1 MTETPVL
8 EQPEA
13 QAGSP
18 VANYWGVDSFD
29 KWYLPDGVQ
38 YFQFKIMNE
47 GEKVQF
53 EKLTNNDLVVN
64 RDQSA
69 RVKVDPSAARHALIK
84 TCVNDWHLFAPDA
97 TGQLGEAKFA
107 KPLLEKWLTVAD
119 PKIVEELEFA
129 IRMANPWMQSE
140 MSVEEID
147 KEIDRLHDV
156 RKQLIE
162 KAAGEA
168 SSATK

>member
-1 MTETPVL
+1 MTETQLADQEVGVSAPAVT
-8 EQPEA
+8 
-13 QAGSP
+13 
-18 VANYWGVDSFD
+18 NYWGVDSFD
-29 KWYLPDGVQ
+29 RWFLPDGVQ

-84 TCVNDWHLFAPDA
+84 TCVNDWLLYAPDA
-97 TGQLGEAKFA
+97 GGQLAEAKFA

-119 PKIVEELEFA
+119 PKLVEELEFA
-129 IRMANPWMQSE
+129 IRMANPWMQAE

-168 SSATK
+168 SSATR

>member
-8 EQPEA
+8 DQPQTSGGNA
-13 QAGSP
+13 P
-18 VANYWGVDSFD
+18 VADYWGTDTFE

-47 GEKVQF
+47 GEKVKF
-53 EKLTNNDLVVN
+53 EKLTNNDLIVN

-69 RVKVDPSAARHALIK
+69 RVKVDPSEARHAIIK
-84 TCVNDWHLFAPDA
+84 TSVTTWNMYK
-97 TGQLGEAKFA
+97 GGEVVDFNKHV
-107 KPLLEKWLTVAD
+107 LEQWLAVAD
-119 PKIVEELEFA
+119 PKLVEELEFA

-147 KEIDRLHDV
+147 KEINRLHDV
-156 RKQLIE
+156 RKQLVDRQ
-162 KAAGEA
+162 AGEA